1 MTPED
6 LIQRFHLAPLTG
18 EGGLYRRTY
27 CSARE
32 LPAEAFGPQY
42 PAGTRK
48 AAGSAIEYLITPQSY
63 SRLHRLPTDEVYH
76 FYLGDPVALFLI
88 PPQGPP
94 RTVLLGQDVLSGMEV
109 QFVVPAGWWQ
119 GSRLLR
125 TRTTRTPMPTRFA
138 GRIRTLPGKFACLPR
153 RPNSRRLPLPIWVH
167 PICEFPVSPAPVGMH
182 LLISPAAMGSAQR
195 HGPNSPCKTAFSF
208 DIFLVCCYHISC
220 V

>member
-6 LIQRFHLAPLTG
+6 LIPRFHLAPLTG

-119 GSRLLR
+119 GSRLLDGGQWAFLG
-125 TRTTRTPMPTRFA
+125 TTMAPAYTDADYTDADADALCRAYPDFA
-138 GRIRTLPGKFACLPR
+138 REIRLLTAPPQ
-153 RPNSRRLPLPIWVH
+153 
-167 PICEFPVSPAPVGMH
+167 FPETSPANMGPSH
-182 LLISPAAMGSAQR
+182 L
-195 HGPNSPCKTAFSF
+195 
-208 DIFLVCCYHISC
+208 
-220 V
+220 

>member
-6 LIQRFHLAPLTG
+6 LIQRFQLAPLTG

-27 CSARE
+27 CSTRE

-48 AAGSAIEYLITPQSY
+48 AASSAIEYLITPQSY

-119 GSRLLR
+119 GSRLLDGGQWAFLG
-125 TRTTRTPMPTRFA
+125 TTMAPAYTDADYTDADADALCRAYPDFA
-138 GRIRTLPGKFACLPR
+138 REIRLLTAPPQ
-153 RPNSRRLPLPIWVH
+153 
-167 PICEFPVSPAPVGMH
+167 FPETSPAN
-182 LLISPAAMGSAQR
+182 MGPSR
-195 HGPNSPCKTAFSF
+195 
-208 DIFLVCCYHISC
+208 L
-220 V
+220 